1 MKYNEVE
8 RNRVRMME
16 KRKKEMEDV
25 NKEIFGSEE
34 EEEED
39 VS

>member
-1 MKYNEVE
+1 
-8 RNRVRMME
+8 MME

-39 VS
+39 VSQDTNDNSIL